1 MIVGL
6 GVDVVEIRRI
16 REALKHQGE
25 RFVRRV
31 FTPAEQEF
39 CEARRDPAPHYAVR
53 FAAKEALFKALG
65 TGWDKGVRWQDV
77 EVVRKEK
84 DAPILVLSQAAEKQ
98 SQELG
103 TRSIHLSLS
112 HSNDSAVAVVI
123 LEK

>member
-16 REALKHQGE
+16 RQALKHQGE
-25 RFVRRV
+25 RFIRRI
-31 FTPAEQEF
+31 FTEAEQEF

-65 TGWDKGVRWQDV
+65 TGWAKGLRWQDV
-77 EVVRKEK
+77 EVARREQ
-84 DAPILVLSQAAEKQ
+84 DAPILVLSRAAERQ

-112 HSNDSAVAVVI
+112 HSDDSALAVVI
-123 LEK
+123 LED

>member
-25 RFVRRV
+25 RFIRRIY
-31 FTPAEQEF
+31 TEAEQTF

-65 TGWDKGVRWQDV
+65 TGWANGMRWQDV
-77 EVVRKEK
+77 EVLRREQ
-84 DAPILVLSQAAEKQ
+84 DAPILVLSLAAEKR
-98 SQELG
+98 SQKLG

-112 HSNDSAVAVVI
+112 HSADSALAVVI
-123 LEK
+123 LEN

>member
-16 REALKHQGE
+16 REALRHQGE
-25 RFVRRV
+25 RFIRRV
-31 FTPAEQEF
+31 YTEGEQAF

-65 TGWDKGVRWQDV
+65 TGWAKGLRWQDV
-77 EVVRKEK
+77 EVLRQEEG
-84 DAPILVLSQAAEKQ
+84 APILVLSQAAEKH

-112 HSNDSAVAVVI
+112 HSADSALAVVI

>member
-6 GVDVVEIRRI
+6 GADVVEIRRI
-16 REALKHQGE
+16 RQALKHQGE
-25 RFVRRV
+25 RFIRRI
-31 FTPAEQEF
+31 FTAAEQEF

-65 TGWDKGVRWQDV
+65 TGWAKGLSWQDV
-77 EVVRKEK
+77 EVVRREQ
-84 DAPILVLSQAAEKQ
+84 DAPILVLSHAAEKQ
-98 SQELG
+98 SRELG

-112 HSNDSAVAVVI
+112 HSDDSALAVVI

>member
-6 GVDVVEIRRI
+6 GADVVEIRRI
-16 REALKHQGE
+16 RQALKHQGE
-25 RFVRRV
+25 RFIRRI
-31 FTPAEQEF
+31 FTEAEQEF

-65 TGWDKGVRWQDV
+65 TGWAKGLSWQDV
-77 EVVRKEK
+77 EVVRKEQ
-84 DAPILVLSQAAEKQ
+84 DAPILVLSHAAEKQ

-112 HSNDSAVAVVI
+112 HSDDSALAVVI
-123 LEK
+123 LEN